1 MPNWEESKKAEK
13 GRASVMDGV
22 PGNLPSL
29 LYAFKVQGKA
39 ASVGF
44 DWKNAAGAWPKIRE
58 ELDELEAAIAAG
70 DGAGPAVNEELG
82 DVLFSVVNVARHLGL
97 DPEAALREAAAKF
110 RRRFLAMEA
119 LAEARGVPVTDDLW
133 DEVKAAGS

>member
-1 MPNWEESKKAEK
+1 M
-13 GRASVMDGV
+13 
-22 PGNLPSL
+22 
-29 LYAFKVQGKA
+29 
-39 ASVGF
+39 
-44 DWKNAAGAWPKIRE
+44 
-58 ELDELEAAIAAG
+58 
-70 DGAGPAVNEELG
+70 
-82 DVLFSVVNVARHLGL
+82 LFSVVNVARHLGL